1 MTQTIIEEGSGIE
14 QSYGFQNHTGL
25 PDRTILSDGGFRAAA
40 KEISKWAQNLRVAQQ
55 KGTMFDRAA
64 YTPPENIYDE
74 MRSARIAITND
85 DVVSGVADITESFAF
100 QGVKWESTDA
110 DEADIFNQWA
120 ADINLDGLL
129 RRIWRE
135 EFACSQAI
143 VAMIWGWREY
153 TVRGRTIEADKDAAQ
168 PGAAGTPDT
177 GALGTQ
183 IVNQPPNAPQLNAPG
198 PVKKPRGRKRRKKY
212 RLWVPVDVRVLD
224 STKIVPVD
232 FSPMADE
239 TLAWFA
245 DEAEWQRYEQVN
257 AGRLYDP
264 GMEAFYLGKYTPP
277 EAEADRL
284 RAMGIDPERLLLL
297 NPEMVWRHTL
307 TKADYDR
314 FADVRLKSCFGLLD
328 LKRQLMNSDR
338 AALIGAAN
346 YILLVRKGTDD
357 MPAQQEEIDNLKE
370 NYNFIAKMPV
380 IISDHRLDIEIVAP
394 KTDLTLQAEKYDLLD
409 TRLLMRMLG
418 TLSLGARGQRNET
431 NLTLSHAVA
440 RMMENRRHMIRRAL
454 EKNIARVVVEHRR
467 NRNPD
472 GSQKIENKP
481 SLVFLPR
488 HVTLGFDQA
497 LVQALMSLRTQREI
511 SRETILENFGLDQA
525 TEAMRM
531 DYEEEVYDDIF
542 QTRIPFAAPG
552 VGGNPNNPNEPT
564 GDPQSDGAKG
574 GRPNGGGEPSGDATK
589 VRPKTGDGNTRKG
602 SS

>member
-1 MTQTIIEEGSGIE
+1 MSVVEAASGIE
-14 QSYGFQNHTGL
+14 GNYELRNYSGLSDTLIQSDQGFNHTV
-25 PDRTILSDGGFRAAA
+25 RELSR
-40 KEISKWAQNLRVAQQ
+40 WAQNLRVAQQ
-55 KGTMFDRAA
+55 RGTMFDRGA

-74 MRSARIAITND
+74 MRAARTALTHD

-120 ADINLDGLL
+120 ADVNLDGLL
-129 RRIWRE
+129 RRMWRE
-135 EFACSQAI
+135 EFACSQVV

-153 TVRGRTIEADKDAAQ
+153 TVRGRTIEGDKDAAQ
-168 PGAAGTPDT
+168 PMPAGTAPED
-177 GALGTQ
+177 GNPPP
-183 IVNQPPNAPQLNAPG
+183 NQPPNTPMLNAP
-198 PVKKPRGRKRRKKY
+198 KKARGRKRRKKY
-212 RLWVPVDVRVLD
+212 RLWVPVDVRILD

-232 FSPMADE
+232 FSPLADE

-245 DEAEWQRYEQVN
+245 TEGEMKRLEEVN

-264 GMEAFYLGKYTPP
+264 GMEMFFLGKYKPA
-277 EAEADRL
+277 EDEADRL
-284 RAMGIDPERLLLL
+284 RQLGIDPDRLLLL
-297 NPEMVWRHTL
+297 NPDMVWRHTL

-357 MPAQQEEIDNLKE
+357 RPAEQEEIEHLKE

-380 IISDHRLDIEIVAP
+380 IIADHRLSIEIIAP
-394 KTDLTLQAEKYDLLD
+394 KTDLTLQQEKYDLID

-431 NLTLSHAVA
+431 NITMSHAVA
-440 RMMENRRHMIRRAL
+440 RMMENRRHMLRRAL
-454 EKNIARVVVEHRR
+454 EKHIARAVVEHPR
-467 NRNPD
+467 NKDPQGQD
-472 GSQKIENKP
+472 KIANRP
-481 SLVFLPR
+481 SMVFLPR

-497 LVQALMSLRTQREI
+497 LVQALLSLRTQREI

-542 QTRIPFAAPG
+542 RTRIPFA
-552 VGGNPNNPNEPT
+552 GGGTGFDT
-564 GDPQSDGAKG
+564 GDPRANGDQG
-574 GRPNGGGEPSGDATK
+574 GRPQGGGKPTDDATQ
-589 VRPKTGDGNTRKG
+589 VRPKTPEGNSTQRKG
-602 SS
+602 QS